1 MILSAELRGKGL
13 EEIDAYLGRVLDDEE
28 TRQADAHLGHAVVES
43 YVHTR
48 GKGFTNLPDGYIGAV
63 DAPLWA
69 VIVSRAVRTAANPT
83 DLASWSSGTV
93 SQRPGRHGWTLA
105 ELRVLDA
112 YRQQAGSI

>member
-1 MILSAELRGKGL
+1 MILSAYLRGKAL
-13 EEIDAYLGRVLDDEE
+13 EEVDAYLGRVLDDEE

-48 GKGFTNLPDGYIGAV
+48 GKGFTNQADGYIGDV
-63 DAPLWA
+63 DAALWSA
-69 VIVSRAVRTAANPT
+69 IISRAVRTAANPT

-93 SQRPGRHGWTLA
+93 NQRPGRHGWTLA